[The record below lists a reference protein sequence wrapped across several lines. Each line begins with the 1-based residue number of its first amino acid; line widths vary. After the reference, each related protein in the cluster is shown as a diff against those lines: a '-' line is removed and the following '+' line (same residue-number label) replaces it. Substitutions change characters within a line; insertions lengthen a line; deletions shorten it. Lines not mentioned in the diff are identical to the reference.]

1 MQKIPINRRKYNK
14 LVANEMLEDFAL
26 RFTSKRA
33 RKWSASWIA
42 NSALGIVSF
51 LVLEALGGSIT
62 LSYGS
67 VNALWAI
74 AAVSV
79 VVIFS
84 GIPICYYAAK
94 YGVDIDLLSRGAGFG
109 YIGTTIVSLIYASFT
124 FIFFALE
131 AAIMSMALELLFGIP
146 LFWGYIISAVAVIPL
161 VILGITNISRFQMFS
176 QPLWLVMQIVPLFYV
191 FSHPDSQLD
200 HWLDFAGVHGTGES
214 FNWLL
219 FGSASAVLLSVV
231 AQLGEQVDFLRFL
244 PEQKTTGRLK
254 WWFAMLFGGPGWM
267 LFGSAKLALGSYLAW
282 LAIHHGFSTEEAGD
296 PAHMYLNVFSYM
308 TANSKLALLTAGVF
322 VIMSQLKINV
332 ANAYA
337 GSLAWSNFFSRLTH
351 NHPGRVVWMVFNVV
365 IALLLMELGV
375 YRLLE
380 KTLQVYSVV
389 VLAWFGCL
397 VADLVINKPL
407 GLSPPG
413 IEFKRSKLYD
423 INPVGLGSMLI
434 ASCIGLA
441 AHLDLLNNTIK
452 AFASYIAFA
461 VPFIT
466 APLIAL
472 LTHSRFYLVNAEQT
486 IPQYHEHHELPCS
499 VCENTFESEDM
510 AYCPAYGGHICSLCC
525 SLDVRCDDQC
535 RPKATIVQQ
544 IHSFLH
550 PLFPAYFLH
559 KLSGPIGQ
567 FVSVMLVVS
576 GLMAAVFMIA
586 YSQIPELEPVHMHS
600 ITIGML
606 KAFVMLLIPVGII
619 SGLFVLARNS
629 SRNAIVELKAH
640 AQLLTQEISAHEK
653 TSKQLEQAKKSAETA
668 NNAKSR
674 YLAGLSHELRTPL
687 NVLLGYAQLL
697 SDDHKLD
704 HKTREYAH
712 ILRRNGKHL
721 SDLLEGL
728 LEISKIE
735 AGRLELQRDEFNL
748 TTMLNELAE
757 MFTMEA
763 SQKGLDFEYEPC
775 VNLPV
780 HIASDKQRLRQIL
793 INLLNNA
800 IKYTKHGKVKFHVTY
815 RNQVARFSVQDT
827 GIGLSEHEIKQIF
840 RPFER
845 VPNQNTRAI
854 QGTGLGLTISHAL
867 ANLMGGDISC
877 KSQQGIGS
885 NFTLTLMIST
895 VENPIQ
901 TPLLIQQNVT
911 GYTGK
916 RQTILVVDDIED
928 QRNLVSNILTPL
940 GFDVMQA
947 DGASAA
953 FKMAET
959 RLINLFIL
967 DITMPEMS
975 GWQLAIQL
983 RQKGIRSPIMML
995 SANIHELE
1003 KSNML
1008 AQYHNDY
1015 LSKPIS
1021 REQLLTKLSNL
1032 LPVDWVL
1039 EKEPVII
1046 TPESSTD
1053 RNLNQPAAIPSH
1065 EELTQLVNFAEIGFM
1080 SAFLEKLDEII
1091 LCDTVSETFFG
1102 PIRTDASQC
1111 KFDKVVKHLNE
1122 LIHEYY

>member
-1 MQKIPINRRKYNK
+1 MQKVPINRRKYNK

-62 LSYGS
+62 LSYGTI
-67 VNALWAI
+67 NALWAI

-84 GIPICYYAAK
+84 GIPICYYASK

-109 YIGTTIVSLIYASFT
+109 YIGSTIVSLIYASFT

-131 AAIMSMALELLFGIP
+131 AAIMSMALELLFGVP

-176 QPLWLVMQIVPLFYV
+176 QPLWLIMQLVPLFYV

-200 HWLDFAGVHGTGES
+200 RWYAYAGIHETGDH

-219 FGSASAVLLSVV
+219 FGSASAVLLSVI

-244 PEQKTTGRLK
+244 PEQNKSGRLK

-267 LFGSAKLALGSYLAW
+267 LFGAAKLALGSYLAW
-282 LAIHHGFSTEEAGD
+282 LAISHGFSTTVAGD

-308 TANSKLALLTAGVF
+308 TENTKLALLAAGVF

-351 NHPGRVVWMVFNVV
+351 NHPGRVIWMVFNVV
-365 IALLLMELGV
+365 IALLLMELGI
-375 YRLLE
+375 YQLLE
-380 KTLQVYSVV
+380 KTLQVYSVL
-389 VLAWFGCL
+389 VLAWIGSL
-397 VADLVINKPL
+397 VADLLINKSL

-413 IEFKRSKLYD
+413 IEFKRSRLYD
-423 INPVGLGSMLI
+423 INPVGLGSMTI
-434 ASCIGLA
+434 ASSIGLA
-441 AHLDLLNNTIK
+441 AHLNVFNEEIK

-461 VPFIT
+461 LPFIT
-466 APLIAL
+466 APLIAW
-472 LTHSRFYLVNAEQT
+472 LTKSQFYLVPSETQIHHHN
-486 IPQYHEHHELPCS
+486 HELTCS
-499 VCENTFESEDM
+499 ICENAYEPEDM
-510 AYCPAYGGHICSLCC
+510 ALCPAYGGHICSLCC
-525 SLDVRCDDQC
+525 SLDVRCHDKC
-535 RPKATIVQQ
+535 RPKATVHQQ
-544 IHSFLH
+544 IQTFLNPYIPEH
-550 PLFPAYFLH
+550 VLH
-559 KLSGPIGQ
+559 KLASPISQ
-567 FVSVMLVVS
+567 FVIVMTIVS
-576 GLMAAVFMIA
+576 SFMAAIFLIA
-586 YSQIPELEPVHMHS
+586 YSQIPSLSPENMHT
-600 ITIGML
+600 ITGGMF

-629 SRNAIVELKAH
+629 SRNAITELKAH
-640 AQLLTQEISAHEK
+640 AHLLTQEISAHEK
-653 TSKQLEQAKKSAETA
+653 TSRKLEKAKKSAETA

-697 SDDHKLD
+697 SDDRKLD
-704 HKTREYAH
+704 VQTREYAN
-712 ILRRNGKHL
+712 ILKRNGKHL

-748 TTMLNELAE
+748 VIMLNELAE
-757 MFTMEA
+757 MFAMEA
-763 SQKGLDFEYEPC
+763 SQKGLEFEYLPSG
-775 VNLPV
+775 NLPIY
-780 HIASDKQRLRQIL
+780 IASDRQRLRQIL

-800 IKYTKHGKVKFHVTY
+800 IKYTKQGKVTFRVTY

-827 GIGLSEHEIKQIF
+827 GIGLSEQNIQQIF
-840 RPFER
+840 KPFER
-845 VPNQNTRAI
+845 IQTNNTRTI
-854 QGTGLGLTISHAL
+854 HGTGLGLTISHAL
-867 ANLMGGDISC
+867 ASLMGGDISC
-877 KSQQGIGS
+877 ESTPGVGS
-885 NFTLTLMIST
+885 NFTLTMMISA
-895 VENPIQ
+895 VEIPVSIPVLVNQHI
-901 TPLLIQQNVT
+901 I
-911 GYTGK
+911 GYTGA

-940 GFDVMQA
+940 GFSVLQA
-947 DGASAA
+947 NGASEAL
-953 FKMAET
+953 KMAAT
-959 RLINLFIL
+959 HPINLYIL
-967 DITMPEMS
+967 DITMPEVS

-1008 AQYHNDY
+1008 AQYHNDF

-1032 LPVDWVL
+1032 LPVDWCF
-1039 EKEPVII
+1039 EAEPENEPIK
-1046 TPESSTD
+1046 TDTYETQESSS
-1053 RNLNQPAAIPSH
+1053 IPSR
-1065 EELTQLVNFAEIGFM
+1065 EELTQLINYAEIGFM

-1091 LCDTVSETFFG
+1091 RSGSANESFFG
-1102 PIRTDASQC
+1102 SIRSDATQC
-1111 KFDKVVKHLNE
+1111 KFEKVVNNLNE
-1122 LIHEYY
+1122 LINEHY

>member
-67 VNALWAI
+67 INALWAI
-74 AAVSV
+74 AAVSA

-84 GIPICYYAAK
+84 GIPICYYASK

-109 YIGTTIVSLIYASFT
+109 YIGSTIVSLIYASFT

-131 AAIMSMALELLFGIP
+131 AAIMSMALELLFGVP

-176 QPLWLVMQIVPLFYV
+176 QPLWLIMQLAPLFYV
-191 FSHPDSQLD
+191 FSHPNSQFD
-200 HWLDFAGVHGTGES
+200 RWLAYPGIHENGDS

-219 FGSASAVLLSVV
+219 FGSASAVLLSVI

-244 PEQKTTGRLK
+244 PEQKKCGRLK
-254 WWFAMLFGGPGWM
+254 WWCAMLFGGPGWM
-267 LFGSAKLALGSYLAW
+267 LFGAAKLALGSYLAW
-282 LAIHHGFSTEEAGD
+282 LAISHGFSATVAGD
-296 PAHMYLNVFSYM
+296 PAHMYLNVFGYM
-308 TANSKLALLTAGVF
+308 TENTKLALLAAGVF

-351 NHPGRVVWMVFNVV
+351 NHPGRVVWMVFNVL
-365 IALLLMELGV
+365 IALLLMELGI
-375 YRLLE
+375 YQLLE
-380 KTLQVYSVV
+380 KTLQVYSVL
-389 VLAWFGCL
+389 VLAWLGSL
-397 VADLVINKPL
+397 VADLLINKPL

-423 INPVGLGSMLI
+423 INPVGLGSMAI
-434 ASCIGLA
+434 ASSVGLA
-441 AHLDLLNNTIK
+441 AHLDAFNEEMK

-461 VPFIT
+461 LPFIT
-466 APLIAL
+466 APLIAW
-472 LTHSRFYLVNAEQT
+472 LTKSRFYLVNAQT
-486 IPQYHEHHELPCS
+486 HIHVHHDHELTCS
-499 VCENTFESEDM
+499 VCENVYESEDM
-510 AYCPAYGGHICSLCC
+510 AYCPAYGGSICSLCC
-525 SLDVRCDDQC
+525 SLDVRCHDKC
-535 RPKATIVQQ
+535 RPKATLHEQ
-544 IHSFLH
+544 IQTFLNPFIPE
-550 PLFPAYFLH
+550 PLLH
-559 KLSGPIGQ
+559 KLSSPISH
-567 FVSVMLVVS
+567 FMIVMTIVS
-576 GLMAAVFMIA
+576 GFMAAIFMIA
-586 YSQIPELEPVHMHS
+586 YSQIPSLTPDNMRS
-600 ITIGML
+600 ITGGMF

-629 SRNAIVELKAH
+629 SRNAITELKAH

-653 TSKQLEQAKKSAETA
+653 TSQKLEKARKSAETA

-697 SDDHKLD
+697 SDDRKLD
-704 HKTREYAH
+704 HQTREYAH

-735 AGRLELQRDEFNL
+735 AGRLELQRYEFNL

-763 SQKGLDFEYEPC
+763 SRKGLVFEYIPC
-775 VNLPV
+775 ANLPV
-780 HIASDKQRLRQIL
+780 HIATDKQRLRQIL

-800 IKYTKHGKVKFHVTY
+800 IKYTPQGKVTFRVTY

-827 GIGLSEHEIKQIF
+827 GIGLSEQDIQQIF
-840 RPFER
+840 KPFER
-845 VPNQNTRAI
+845 IQTHNTRAI
-854 QGTGLGLTISHAL
+854 HGTGLGLTISHAL
-867 ANLMGGDISC
+867 ANLMGGDITC
-877 KSQQGIGS
+877 QSQPGIGS
-885 NFTLTLMIST
+885 NFTLTMMISA
-895 VENPIQ
+895 VESPVSV
-901 TPLLIQQNVT
+901 PVLINQNIT
-911 GYTGK
+911 GYTGE

-928 QRNLVSNILTPL
+928 QRNLVSHILTPL
-940 GFDVMQA
+940 GFSVLQA
-947 DGASAA
+947 NGATEAL
-953 FKMAET
+953 KMAESHIIH
-959 RLINLFIL
+959 LYIL
-967 DITMPEMS
+967 DITMPEVS

-1008 AQYHNDY
+1008 AKYHNDY

-1032 LPVDWVL
+1032 LPVDWLFEEELAENAIVTGSDAASL
-1039 EKEPVII
+1039 P
-1046 TPESSTD
+1046 S
-1053 RNLNQPAAIPSH
+1053 AIPSR
-1065 EELTQLVNFAEIGFM
+1065 EELAQLINYAEIGFM

-1091 LCDTVSETFFG
+1091 NSGSCNEAFFG
-1102 PIRTDASQC
+1102 SIRSDASQC
-1111 KFDKVVKHLNE
+1111 KFEKVVHNLNE
-1122 LIHEYY
+1122 LINEHY

>member
-1 MQKIPINRRKYNK
+1 MQKVPLNRRKYNK

-67 VNALWAI
+67 INALWAI
-74 AAVSV
+74 AAVSAV
-79 VVIFS
+79 IIFS
-84 GIPICYYAAK
+84 GIPICYYASK
-94 YGVDIDLLSRGAGFG
+94 YGVDIDLLSRGSGFG
-109 YIGTTIVSLIYASFT
+109 YIGSTIVSLIYASFT

-161 VILGITNISRFQMFS
+161 VTLGITNISRFQMFS
-176 QPLWLVMQIVPLFYV
+176 QPLWLIMQLIPLFYV
-191 FSHPDSQLD
+191 FRHPDSKLD
-200 HWLDFAGVHGTGES
+200 KWLAYSGIHETGDQ

-219 FGSASAVLLSVV
+219 FGSASAVLMSVI

-244 PEQKTTGRLK
+244 PDQKKSGGRFK
-254 WWFAMLFGGPGWM
+254 WWLAMLLGGPGWM
-267 LFGSAKLALGSYLAW
+267 LFGAAKLALGSFLAW
-282 LAIHHGFSTEEAGD
+282 LAVSHGFSTTEAGD

-308 TANSKLALLTAGVF
+308 TTNTKLALLAAGVF

-365 IALLLMELGV
+365 IALLLMELGI
-375 YRLLE
+375 YQLLE
-380 KTLQVYSVV
+380 KTLQIYSVL
-389 VLAWFGCL
+389 VLAWIGSL
-397 VADLVINKPL
+397 VADLLINKPL

-423 INPVGLGSMLI
+423 INPVGLGSMVI
-434 ASCIGLA
+434 ASSVGLA
-441 AHLDLLNNTIK
+441 AHLDVFNEVIK

-461 VPFIT
+461 LPFVT
-466 APLIAL
+466 APLIAW
-472 LTHSRFYLVNAEQT
+472 LTKGQFYLVNADTQ
-486 IPQYHEHHELPCS
+486 PHEHHDHELTCA
-499 VCENTFESEDM
+499 VCENAYEPEDM
-510 AYCPAYGGHICSLCC
+510 AHCPAYGGHICSLCC
-525 SLDVRCDDQC
+525 SLDVRCHDKC
-535 RPKATIVQQ
+535 RPKATVHQQ
-544 IHSFLH
+544 IQTFLK
-550 PLFPAYFLH
+550 PYIPERILH
-559 KLSGPIGQ
+559 KLSSPISH
-567 FVSVMLVVS
+567 FMIVMIIVSS
-576 GLMAAVFMIA
+576 FMAAIFMIA
-586 YSQIPELEPVHMHS
+586 YSQIPDLEPDNMRS
-600 ITIGML
+600 ITSGML

-619 SGLFVLARNS
+619 SGLFVLARNT
-629 SRNAIVELKAH
+629 SRNAITELKAH
-640 AQLLTQEISAHEK
+640 AHLLTQEITAHEK
-653 TSKQLEQAKKSAETA
+653 TSRQLEKAKKSAETA

-697 SDDHKLD
+697 SDDRKLD
-704 HKTREYAH
+704 HQTREYAN

-748 TTMLNELAE
+748 ATMLNELAD
-757 MFTMEA
+757 MFAMEA
-763 SQKGLDFEYEPC
+763 SQKGLEFEYIPC
-775 VNLPV
+775 ANLPV

-800 IKYTKHGKVKFHVTY
+800 IKYTKQGKVTFRVTY

-827 GIGLSEHEIKQIF
+827 GIGLSEQNIHQIF
-840 RPFER
+840 KPFER
-845 VPNQNTRAI
+845 VQTKNTRTI
-854 QGTGLGLTISHAL
+854 HGTGLGLTISHAL

-877 KSQQGIGS
+877 ESRLGVGS
-885 NFTLTLMIST
+885 NFTLTMMIST
-895 VENPIQ
+895 VENPI
-901 TPLLIQQNVT
+901 TVPVLINQNII
-911 GYTGK
+911 GYTGA

-940 GFDVMQA
+940 GFNILQA
-947 DGASAA
+947 NGAAEA
-953 FKMAET
+953 LRMAESHA
-959 RLINLFIL
+959 INLYIL
-967 DITMPEMS
+967 DITMPEVS

-983 RQKGIRSPIMML
+983 RQKGIRTPIMML

-1008 AQYHNDY
+1008 AKYHNDF

-1032 LPVDWVL
+1032 LPVDWSF
-1039 EKEPVII
+1039 EEEPEDKS
-1046 TPESSTD
+1046 PSSGSNPVPVPT
-1053 RNLNQPAAIPSH
+1053 AIPSR
-1065 EELTQLVNFAEIGFM
+1065 EELTQLINYAEIGFM

-1091 LCDTVSETFFG
+1091 SAGTGNEAFFG
-1102 PIRTDASQC
+1102 PIRSDASQC
-1111 KFDKVVKHLNE
+1111 KFEKVVHHLNE
-1122 LIHEYY
+1122 LINEHY